1 MLRKKEINREREGG
15 RERGQE
21 KEGEKQKGQR
31 RKGGMEG
38 WREIYLTHG

>member
-1 MLRKKEINREREGG
+1 MLRKKEINIEREGG

>member
-15 RERGQE
+15 RGRGQE

-38 WREIYLTHG
+38 WREVYLTHG